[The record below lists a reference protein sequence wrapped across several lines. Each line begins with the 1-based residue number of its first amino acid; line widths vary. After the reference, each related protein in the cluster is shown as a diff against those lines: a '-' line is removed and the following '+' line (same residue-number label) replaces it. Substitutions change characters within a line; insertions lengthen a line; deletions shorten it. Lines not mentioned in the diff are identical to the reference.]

1 MRTRP
6 LSLIALI
13 VSMLLAGCATA
24 GPKFSEMSAATN
36 RPPAPGNGRIYFYR
50 TTVLGAALQPEVR
63 LNGQVVGRA
72 VPRGFFFVDAPAG
85 NHEVSTST
93 EVERK
98 LTLTLEPSQV
108 RYVKFNVSMGFF
120 VGHVY
125 GELVEEAKGA
135 SEIADTHYVGPE
147 TAKP

>member
-1 MRTRP
+1 MRRLP
-6 LSLIALI
+6 VAMIALV
-13 VSMLLAGCATA
+13 VSMLLAGCATS
-24 GPKFSEMSAATN
+24 GPKFSEMSAAISQ
-36 RPPAPGNGRIYFYR
+36 PPAPGSGRIYFYR

-72 VPRGFFFVDAPAG
+72 VPRGFFFVDRSAG
-85 NHEVSTST
+85 NYEVSTST

-98 LTLTLEPSQV
+98 LTLTLEPGQV

-125 GELVEEAKGA
+125 GELVEDAKGA
-135 SEIADTHYVGPE
+135 SEIPDTHYVGPPGA
-147 TAKP
+147 TP